1 MLAQVVLG
9 AALGAALEVA
19 LRAPVLM
26 PPVLMPRRAHSPVLL
41 LLLALSEVTTRHL
54 QQRPRLQ
61 LAPLTARQAM
71 IHLGARC
78 GTLMKESKYR
88 SATVASGPG
97 THGRSRSRR

>member
-1 MLAQVVLG
+1 MLAQVVLV
-9 AALGAALEVA
+9 AALVAALEVA
-19 LRAPVLM
+19 LGA
-26 PPVLMPRRAHSPVLL
+26 PVLMPRRAHSPVLPL
-41 LLLALSEVTTRHL
+41 ILAQSEVTTRHL

-61 LAPLTARQAM
+61 QALLTARQAM

-97 THGRSRSRR
+97 TRGRSRSRR